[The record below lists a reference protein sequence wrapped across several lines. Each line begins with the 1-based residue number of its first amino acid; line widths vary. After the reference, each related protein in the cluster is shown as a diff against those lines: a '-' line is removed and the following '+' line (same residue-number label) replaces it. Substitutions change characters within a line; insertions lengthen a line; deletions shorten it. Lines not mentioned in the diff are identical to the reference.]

1 MLKRY
6 CELVE
11 ELGSMEKVA
20 IADLS
25 TEEIVRYLDLR
36 REQEELAGQLLDILT
51 DALLQLQDL
60 ADKIGDELMAL
71 PEALDNI
78 RDRSAFNELPVGQLA
93 YMMGALQSDM
103 ERILADCRQIHYE
116 FLWGDQGGQ
125 KYDHRLPQAVKSPAD
140 TGRDGEKANGSDVG
154 AAPALEEVACARE
167 GAVIDMDV
175 PVEIPGPASGEKYDG
190 VEKKEGG
197 SVLIKPDTLK
207 KLEDAMRPR
216 ELAGAVPVMDEKED
230 SFAVIKVAPA
240 GKDKARIKHHKE
252 RHRR

>member
-11 ELGSMEKVA
+11 ELGSMEQVA

-36 REQEELAGQLLDILT
+36 RQQEELAGQLLDILT

-60 ADKIGDELMAL
+60 ADKIGDELMVL
-71 PEALDNI
+71 PEVIENV
-78 RDRSAFNELPVGQLA
+78 RERNAFNELPMGQLA

-125 KYDHRLPQAVKSPAD
+125 KYDHQLPQAVKSPAD
-140 TGRDGEKANGSDVG
+140 TGKDGEKTNGSDVE
-154 AAPALEEVACARE
+154 AALALEEVACARE
-167 GAVIDMDV
+167 GVVIDMEMSAGT
-175 PVEIPGPASGEKYDG
+175 PEQAGGEKYDG
-190 VEKKEGG
+190 VENKEDG
-197 SVLIKPDTLK
+197 SVLIKPETLK

-216 ELAGAVPVMDEKED
+216 ELAGAVPAMDEKEN